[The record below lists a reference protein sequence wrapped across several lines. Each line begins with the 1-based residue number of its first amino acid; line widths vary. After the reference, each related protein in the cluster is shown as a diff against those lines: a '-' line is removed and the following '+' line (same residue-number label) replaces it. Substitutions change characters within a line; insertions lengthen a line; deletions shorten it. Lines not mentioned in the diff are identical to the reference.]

1 MKLLKIFI
9 TISILVLTNSAWACE
24 TLDNCMTEFT
34 QVAGDGLGTTK
45 VEGEFA
51 VRLAKFG
58 DDAVVELLPLLLS
71 ENEGYRNLASYTLL
85 KITPINARHL
95 DALNDGLQK
104 DRGWLPSV
112 IARIGT
118 DKAKN
123 YLVRDFIRKPE
134 SGGQMGFAFKLL
146 GEKVTGDLINLYHC
160 KSGCDRFFLSDLRNV
175 FGNIKNFSQKDIQL
189 IVEIAKNNSIQTKA
203 RHGVLEVLVGKDNL
217 TSEKLDELV
226 ALKEIE
232 PSFSKTVN
240 QILID
245 NGSINSNELIVEF
258 IKQDSRWDH
267 YVSESYINLTK
278 MGKDG
283 AFALPALYEIAVKQ
297 ESDYKLRAIRTIGF
311 VGDKSSVPF
320 LSNLLDE
327 KVEWQVVYVA
337 INALSQLN
345 ATSEFNKLK
354 NLSENHWYKVI
365 RDSAATVINRFE
377 TNGEYQSTFY
387 LNKYAAQLPDKD
399 HREGLES
406 LYGNF
411 WVPSLAVCDK
421 NSFRVINESSD
432 IKKYRDH
439 KAPNSFK
446 EFSYLSS
453 ILHDG
458 YFPDEHRILPHSAL
472 KVDNGWLLGAN
483 RGEFG
488 GELTFMNDKN
498 EIEVLLNA
506 NVEDIFK
513 MSFGYIAVT
522 GLAHMS
528 SDSGAI
534 FLISKSDDGKW
545 TTKKWLS
552 LPGAARS
559 SWFIKGEKLLINT
572 TKASIAVTHS
582 GNIQTVE
589 CSGS

>member
-1 MKLLKIFI
+1 MDQF
-9 TISILVLTNSAWACE
+9 TN
-24 TLDNCMTEFT
+24 
-34 QVAGDGLGTTK
+34 VVGDGRGIGDN
-45 VEGEFA
+45 EQEY
-51 VRLAKFG
+51 AKKLITFG
-58 DDAVVELLPLLLS
+58 DDAVVQLLPYLLS
-71 ENEGYRNLASYTLL
+71 ENKSFRNLAGYTLGEMPN
-85 KITPINARHL
+85 IAPRHL
-95 DALNDGLQK
+95 DALISGMKK
-104 DRGWLPSV
+104 DRGWLPSI
-112 IARIGT
+112 IATIGT
-118 DKAKN
+118 TKAQN
-123 YLVRDFIRKPE
+123 FLVSEFVKKPE
-134 SGGQMGFAFKLL
+134 SAGQMRYAFGLL
-146 GEKVTGDLINLYHC
+146 GEKVTGKLINLYRC
-160 KSGCDRFFLSDLRNV
+160 DNDCDRFFLSDLRDV
-175 FGNIKNFSQKDIQL
+175 FSKIKTITNDDGLLIMEIVKDT
-189 IVEIAKNNSIQTKA
+189 SIQIDA
-203 RHGVLEVLVGKDNL
+203 RHDALTILLGKNIITD
-217 TSEKLDELV
+217 SMLDELV
-226 ALKEIE
+226 ALKETDPI
-232 PSFSKTVN
+232 FSKTVN

-245 NGSINSNELIVEF
+245 NGSINSKELIVEF
-258 IKQDSRWDH
+258 IKQDTRWDN
-267 YVSESYINLTK
+267 YVSEAYINLTK

-283 AFALPALYEIAVKQ
+283 AFALPALYDIAVKQ
-297 ESDYKLRAIRTIGF
+297 DSDYKLRAIRTIGF
-311 VGDKSSVPF
+311 VGNKSSVQF
-320 LSNLLDE
+320 LSNFLDE
-327 KVEWQVVYVA
+327 KVDWKVVYVA

-365 RDSAATVINRFE
+365 RDSAAAVINRFE
-377 TNGEYQSTFY
+377 TNSEYQSTFY
-387 LNKYAAQLPDKD
+387 LDKYAAQLPDKD

-421 NSFRVINESSD
+421 NSFRVINESPD
-432 IKKYRDH
+432 IKQYRDH
-439 KAPNSFK
+439 KVLNSFK

-458 YFPDEHRILPHSAL
+458 YFPDEHRIFPHSAL

-513 MSFGYIAVT
+513 MNFGYIAVT

-528 SDSGAI
+528 FDSGAI
-534 FLISKSDDGKW
+534 FLITKSDDGKW

-559 SWFIKGEKLLINT
+559 SWFIKGDKLLINT

-582 GNIQTVE
+582 GNIQTME
-589 CSGS
+589 CSGN